1 MGGHLLECGT
11 EINISVNETL
21 NVKAKFQS
29 PHALVAVLTL
39 LFRES
44 NAVGE
49 TIQKEL
55 LTKMDR

>member
-11 EINISVNETL
+11 EINISVNEIL

-29 PHALVAVLTL
+29 PHALVAELTL

-44 NAVGE
+44 NALVR
-49 TIQKEL
+49 QFKR
-55 LTKMDR
+55 KD